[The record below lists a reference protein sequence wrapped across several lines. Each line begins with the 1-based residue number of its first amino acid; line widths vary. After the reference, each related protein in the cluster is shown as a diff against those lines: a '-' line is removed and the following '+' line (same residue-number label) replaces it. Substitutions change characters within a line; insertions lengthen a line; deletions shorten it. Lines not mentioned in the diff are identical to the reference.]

1 MRCVTTLKSTD
12 GVGTGVSVG
21 GASGVGVG
29 AGGGVFAGTGV
40 SVGVGTGVSVGSGVS
55 VGFSVGVGT
64 GVLVAVLVGTG
75 VLVRVLVAV
84 AVAGGR
90 GVLVG
95 VGVILAITWQPVR
108 ARARKTYKITLEVH
122 RSVWSKSF
130 IKILSSVVFGIR
142 HASRFHGFNQPS
154 NPYRD
159 QVTGRAASHCIHP
172 RKIEALN
179 GRAGIWHPVDKSAGN
194 IHSQCNSPL

>member
-21 GASGVGVG
+21 VSTGVGVG

-64 GVLVAVLVGTG
+64 GVLVAVLVGIG

-95 VGVILAITWQPVR
+95 VGVIRAMTWQLVR

-130 IKILSSVVFGIR
+130 IRSFHLLFLDSFVTHHVFTASISLLTPIGIR
-142 HASRFHGFNQPS
+142 SPAAPLPTASIPTRF
-154 NPYRD
+154 
-159 QVTGRAASHCIHP
+159 
-172 RKIEALN
+172 
-179 GRAGIWHPVDKSAGN
+179 
-194 IHSQCNSPL
+194 